1 MLFVRCLS
9 EISQTACIISPF
21 PECNYKSSL
30 GIYKEGHLVADLG
43 WDELI
48 LIAPPP
54 CPVAMPILPDS
65 HLPQQ
70 NLAESGKAKN
80 EVNPTQVRDP
90 LPLPVQL

>member
-1 MLFVRCLS
+1 MIGVSVCTGR
-9 EISQTACIISPF
+9 
-21 PECNYKSSL
+21 Y
-30 GIYKEGHLVADLG
+30 LVADLG
-43 WDELI
+43 WVGLTMI
-48 LIAPPP
+48 LTVPPSYP
-54 CPVAMPILPDS
+54 ADTPDS